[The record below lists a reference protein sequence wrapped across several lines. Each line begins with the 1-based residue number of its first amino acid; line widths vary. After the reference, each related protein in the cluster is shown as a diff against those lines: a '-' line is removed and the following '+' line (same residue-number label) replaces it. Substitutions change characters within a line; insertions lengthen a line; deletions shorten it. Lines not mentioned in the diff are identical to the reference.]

1 MVRNLGWS
9 ALSLFRHRAVYSDEN
24 SSIEMY
30 LVSQVEQVVRLEG
43 LNLTISLK
51 SGEEIHTENSHKYSV
66 EEIQFL
72 ANKAGLEL
80 KQ

>member
-1 MVRNLGWS
+1 
-9 ALSLFRHRAVYSDEN
+9 
-24 SSIEMY
+24 MY
-30 LVSQVEQVVRLEG
+30 LVSQVVRLEG

-51 SGEEIHTENSHKYSV
+51 SGEETHTENSHKYSV

-80 KQ
+80 KQQWFDRKRQFSLNQLHPPRQ

>member
-1 MVRNLGWS
+1 
-9 ALSLFRHRAVYSDEN
+9 
-24 SSIEMY
+24 MY

>member
-1 MVRNLGWS
+1 
-9 ALSLFRHRAVYSDEN
+9 
-24 SSIEMY
+24 MY
-30 LVSQVEQVVRLEG
+30 LVSQVVRLEG

-80 KQ
+80 KQQWFDRKRQFSLNQLHPPRV